1 MPTKIIQTLKRQS
14 NYRGEKMQ
22 TLRPEETVQAFFDA
36 FNSGNLDAVVALYE
50 PKAHLVAQPGQIAQ
64 GHVAIREALNG
75 FLAMKPTLTPE
86 KKALVVAGDIALSV
100 VRWTLKGTG
109 PDRTPVQMEGT
120 TSDVLRKQADG
131 RWLFAIDNPWGP
143 GILS

>member
-1 MPTKIIQTLKRQS
+1 MPTTGL
-14 NYRGEKMQ
+14 
-22 TLRPEETVQAFFDA
+22 EEAVQAFFDA
-36 FNSGNLDAVVALYE
+36 FNSGNLDTVVALYE
-50 PKAHLVAQPGQIAQ
+50 PKARLVAQPGQIVR
-64 GHVAIREALNG
+64 GHAAIREALNG

-86 KKALVVAGDIALSV
+86 KKALVADGDIALSV

-109 PDRTPVQMEGT
+109 PDRAPVQMEGT

-131 RWLFAIDNPWGP
+131 RWLFVIDNPWGA